1 MTVLRDISFLWAM
14 LHVIILFLLL
24 FEPKYPWH
32 TTLIVVF
39 AGSAAIAAVNVAAM
53 VRMGHG
59 IIMSIAFFTCTIPSM
74 LLNFVL
80 SKYRDGRFFFLF
92 CLTDTICFWL
102 LQITNFLDRLT
113 GDTYVTMFI
122 SRLILF
128 PTACLLFWRYLS
140 RPYRTLQ
147 SGLNSRWWLFTAVG
161 AVYYLLIMATSVPVG
176 APMPDTGGLVRII
189 LVLILMPLTY
199 LTIFHALW
207 RQMQT
212 YESGRRE
219 AEARQAAQV
228 YALQVDAMRH
238 QAQAIQASESALMN
252 LRHDM
257 RHTLN
262 SAAALIQSGDTAR
275 ALAFIQDFNH
285 VVAGTGAQRWCQN
298 PALNAVL
305 NFYLAPAQAE
315 GVQVEARVDI
325 PEEGLPVDAMELSI
339 VLANA
344 IENAVNACRRQP
356 YGQPRRLI
364 LSAQVRPQLALEIA
378 NTFSGQISLAA
389 DGLPATGEEGHGF
402 GTRSIAA
409 FAEKYH
415 AFLQYTVEDRM
426 FCLRLLMNA
435 GSERTQGEAQ
445 AGH

>member
-24 FEPKYPWH
+24 FEPRYSWR
-32 TTLIVVF
+32 TTLITVF
-39 AGSAAIAAVNVAAM
+39 TGSAAIAAVNVAAM

-59 IIMSIAFFTCTIPSM
+59 IIMSIAFFSCTIPSM
-74 LLNFVL
+74 LLYFVL

-92 CLTDTICFWL
+92 CLTDTMCFWL

-113 GDTYVTMFI
+113 GDTYVTMFV

-128 PTACLLFWRYLS
+128 PIACFLFRRYLS
-140 RPYRTLQ
+140 GPYHTLQ
-147 SGLNSRWWLFTAVG
+147 SGLNSRWWLFSAVG
-161 AVYYLLIMATSVPVG
+161 AVYYLLIMVTSVPVG
-176 APMPDTGGLVRII
+176 TPMPDMTGLVRII

-212 YESGRRE
+212 YESGQRE
-219 AEARQAAQV
+219 AKARQAAQM

-238 QAQAIQASESALMN
+238 QTQAIQASEAALMN

-257 RHTLN
+257 RHALN
-262 SAAALIQSGDTAR
+262 SAAALIQSGDIDR

-285 VVAGTGAQRWCQN
+285 VVTDTGAQCWCRN
-298 PALNAVL
+298 PSLNAVL
-305 NFYLAPAQAE
+305 NFYLTRAQAE

-325 PEEGLPVDAMELSI
+325 PEEGLPADTMELSI
-339 VLANA
+339 VFANA
-344 IENAVNACRRQP
+344 IENAVNACLRQP
-356 YGQPRRLI
+356 PGQVRRLT
-364 LSAQVRPQLALEIA
+364 LSAQILPQPALEIA
-378 NTFSGQISLAA
+378 NTFSGPISLDA
-389 DGLPATGEEGHGF
+389 DGLPVSGEKGHGF

-409 FAEKYH
+409 FAKKYH
-415 AFLQYTVEDRM
+415 AFLQYTVEGGM
-426 FCLRLLMNA
+426 FRLRLLMDA
-435 GSERTQGEAQ
+435 GNPNR
-445 AGH
+445 

>member
-24 FEPKYPWH
+24 FEPKYSWH
-32 TTLIVVF
+32 TTLIAVF

-59 IIMSIAFFTCTIPSM
+59 IIMSIAFFSCTVPTM

-92 CLTDTICFWL
+92 CLTDTTCFWL

-122 SRLILF
+122 SRLVLF
-128 PTACLLFWRYLS
+128 PTACFLFWRYLS

-176 APMPDTGGLVRII
+176 TPMPDTGGLIRII

-219 AEARQAAQV
+219 AEARQSAQV

-238 QAQAIQASESALMN
+238 QTQAIQASEAALMS

-257 RHTLN
+257 RHALN
-262 SAAALIQSGDTAR
+262 SAAALIQSGDNAR
-275 ALAFIQDFNH
+275 ALAFIQDFNQA
-285 VVAGTGAQRWCQN
+285 VADTSTTRWCQN
-298 PALNAVL
+298 ASLNAVL
-305 NFYLAPAQAE
+305 GFYLGPAQAE
-315 GVQVEARVDI
+315 GIQVEARVDI
-325 PEEGLPVDAMELSI
+325 PEAGLPVDALELSI

-356 YGQPRRLI
+356 PGQPRRLS

-378 NTFSGQISLAA
+378 NTFSGQISLGA
-389 DGLPATGEEGHGF
+389 DGLPVTGEEGHGF

-409 FAEKYH
+409 FAERYH
-415 AFLQYTVEDRM
+415 AFLQCGAEGGIFR
-426 FCLRLLMNA
+426 LRLLM
-435 GSERTQGEAQ
+435 GSEYEAH
-445 AGH
+445 GGK

>member
-1 MTVLRDISFLWAM
+1 M

-24 FEPKYPWH
+24 FEPRYSWR
-32 TTLIVVF
+32 TTLIVVS
-39 AGSAAIAAVNVAAM
+39 AGSAAIAIANAAAM
-53 VRMGHG
+53 LWMGHG

-74 LLNFVL
+74 LLYFVL

-92 CLTDTICFWL
+92 CLTDTVCFWL

-113 GDTYVTMFI
+113 GNTYVTLFI
-122 SRLILF
+122 SRLIVF
-128 PTACLLFWRYLS
+128 PAACFLFWQYLC

-147 SGLNSRWWLFTAVG
+147 SRLSRPWWLFTAVG
-161 AVYYLLIMATSVPVG
+161 AVYYLLIMVTSVPVDT
-176 APMPDTGGLVRII
+176 PMPDATGLLRIV

-207 RQMQT
+207 RQMQI
-212 YESGRRE
+212 YESSRRE
-219 AEARQAAQV
+219 AETRQTAQM
-228 YALQVDAMRH
+228 YSLQVDAMRH
-238 QAQAIQASESALMN
+238 QTQAIRESEALLMN

-257 RHTLN
+257 RHALN
-262 SAAALIQSGDTAR
+262 SAATLIQSGDTVR
-275 ALAFIQDFNH
+275 ALTFIQDFNQ
-285 VVAGTGAQRWCQN
+285 VVADTGAQRWCQN
-298 PALNAVL
+298 LSLNAVL

-315 GVQVEARVDI
+315 GIQVEARMDL
-325 PEEGLPVDAMELSI
+325 PEDGLPVDTMELSI
-339 VLANA
+339 VFANA

-356 YGQPRRLI
+356 PGQPRRLI

-409 FAEKYH
+409 FAKKYN
-415 AFLQYTVEDRM
+415 AFLQYGVEDKIFR
-426 FCLRLLMNA
+426 LRLLMNA
-435 GSERTQGEAQ
+435 ESSS
-445 AGH
+445 